1 MPDYTPEQELA
12 LAAVEVITSLSEAN
26 YRSLRKPARHTDPRV
41 HLERMVKLVDAV
53 EALYPGW
60 LDRIYAD
67 RKARR

>member
-1 MPDYTPEQELA
+1 VAERTPEQDLA
-12 LAAVEVITSLSEAN
+12 LAAVNVITSLSEAN
-26 YRSLRKPARHTDPRV
+26 YRSLRNPRRHTDPKV

-67 RKARR
+67 RKARS

>member
-1 MPDYTPEQELA
+1 VAERTPEQDLA
-12 LAAVEVITSLSEAN
+12 LAAVNVITSLSEAN
-26 YRSLRKPARHTDPRV
+26 YRSLRNPRRHTDPKV

-67 RKARR
+67 RNARS